1 MHAVFFSLFPGTNI
15 VNKVFSLEIQRP
27 LVVTKDPG
35 LKLLHK
41 NICFQDKRMYLTKS
55 GP

>member
-1 MHAVFFSLFPGTNI
+1 MHVVFPPGTNI
-15 VNKVFSLEIQRP
+15 VNKVFASEIQRP
-27 LVVTKDPG
+27 LVVTEDPG

-41 NICFQDKRMYLTKS
+41 NISFQDKRMHLTKS